1 MTGSSRPSLGLVALA
16 ALGAWA
22 CTPEAPS
29 GLASRNLIV
38 MIADGA
44 GVEHWTLAY
53 FARSELAVRE
63 FPVIGT
69 PGARSSSGR
78 CSPSTTRCDWRS
90 TSAAGALP
98 VP

>member
-44 GVEHWTLAY
+44 GVEHWTLAH
-53 FARSELAVRE
+53 FARNELAVRW
-63 FPVIGT
+63 T
-69 PGARSSSGR
+69 TRWWYSSGR
-78 CSPSTTRCDWRS
+78 PVTMHAGS
-90 TSAAGALP
+90 SA
-98 VP
+98 